1 MVKAQI
7 LLLLECFP
15 VPMVW
20 VFFHCLIFSF
30 SANKFRMPNVK
41 KETGDFRF
49 LHALVFPSVCQY
61 FSGFHHVYCYQK
73 SSHNH
78 PGDRFSHT
86 DPDKPE

>member
-15 VPMVW
+15 IPMVW
-20 VFFHCLIFSF
+20 VFFRCLIFSF

-61 FSGFHHVYCYQK
+61 FSRFHQTDRYKESGHD
-73 SSHNH
+73 H
-78 PGDRFSHT
+78 PGGRLCHT